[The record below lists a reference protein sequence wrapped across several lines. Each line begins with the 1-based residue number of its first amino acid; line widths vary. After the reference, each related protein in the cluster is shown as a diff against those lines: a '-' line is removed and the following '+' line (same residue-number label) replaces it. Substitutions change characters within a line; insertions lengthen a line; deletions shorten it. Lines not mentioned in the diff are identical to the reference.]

1 MALYY
6 SAHTVACQTKQALG
20 ELMKDLMASAD
31 VKVRRCVASQLAG
44 RMITEIEAPD
54 RTTLERWFD
63 EHHMNVEWLMRID
76 IEGAAGAVQ
85 DR

>member
-6 SAHTVACQTKQALG
+6 SAHTIACLTKQALR
-20 ELMKDLMASAD
+20 ELMKDLMAAPE

-54 RTTLERWFD
+54 QATLERWF
-63 EHHMNVEWLMRID
+63 EKRHMNVEWLMRID
-76 IEGAAGAVQ
+76 LDGAGGAVQ
-85 DR
+85 EY